1 MRIQNSFND
10 VLKNYMY
17 RYTVLSAILIL
28 GVAIILYGV
37 LYYGIF
43 CETFDLFEAE
53 VENTINNEIDNEIR
67 QLQFHFSEITNQTNL
82 LGQTYS
88 ELFNN
93 YDKYDVV
100 NFGAKFDIH
109 KNGVFYK
116 LEDDGGS
123 SLYYSS
129 ITPLNDYVVEKA
141 LKTEWTDPIMKHLVD
156 ENELIVQAYFNSFD
170 NMNRMYPFV
179 EDVPLAFGPYQDI
192 QSFQFYYL
200 ADEKHNPE
208 REVVWTL
215 PYLDPAGQGW
225 IISCLYPVYRN
236 DFLEGV
242 VGLDI
247 TLKQLIDY
255 SLSENAFRDV
265 AVMLVAGTGDIIAMN
280 EGAEV
285 ILGLQ
290 EVEDNDYGII
300 TSNIMKPSEYN
311 IYSSDVSRLDRDL
324 IAVIESKEISD
335 SFEYVIHEG
344 IIDQTNWRLIGLS
357 EENYVHMRLS
367 GIYKKVIKN
376 LLIII
381 LIMMFMFLMLLL
393 LYRKHIKNVA
403 NRVAIPLESI
413 TKQTKLYGINGEYT
427 SIEIS
432 GIREIDELNKGISL
446 MTKEIKEREISLLEA
461 QIEHQKAE
469 KTIEVYYKDAI
480 TDNLTQ
486 LYNRRKIDD
495 VLDSEV
501 KRGKRYKKTFSVIL
515 LDIDYFKEINDKYGH
530 QTGDE
535 VLKGVAEVLK
545 ATVRESDLVSRWGG
559 DEFLIITI
567 EADISKA
574 VTIAEKIRLELESSV
589 LYHDIIVTTSI
600 GVADFDFRYDD
611 ARSII
616 RKADLALYEAKN
628 RGKNNVVSIKKNG
641 DHHEYT

>member
-1 MRIQNSFND
+1 
-10 VLKNYMY
+10 
-17 RYTVLSAILIL
+17 
-28 GVAIILYGV
+28 
-37 LYYGIF
+37 
-43 CETFDLFEAE
+43 
-53 VENTINNEIDNEIR
+53 
-67 QLQFHFSEITNQTNL
+67 
-82 LGQTYS
+82 
-88 ELFNN
+88 
-93 YDKYDVV
+93 
-100 NFGAKFDIH
+100 
-109 KNGVFYK
+109 
-116 LEDDGGS
+116 
-123 SLYYSS
+123 
-129 ITPLNDYVVEKA
+129 
-141 LKTEWTDPIMKHLVD
+141 
-156 ENELIVQAYFNSFD
+156 
-170 NMNRMYPFV
+170 
-179 EDVPLAFGPYQDI
+179 
-192 QSFQFYYL
+192 
-200 ADEKHNPE
+200 
-208 REVVWTL
+208 
-215 PYLDPAGQGW
+215 
-225 IISCLYPVYRN
+225 
-236 DFLEGV
+236 
-242 VGLDI
+242 
-247 TLKQLIDY
+247 
-255 SLSENAFRDV
+255 
-265 AVMLVAGTGDIIAMN
+265 
-280 EGAEV
+280 
-285 ILGLQ
+285 
-290 EVEDNDYGII
+290 
-300 TSNIMKPSEYN
+300 
-311 IYSSDVSRLDRDL
+311 
-324 IAVIESKEISD
+324 
-335 SFEYVIHEG
+335 
-344 IIDQTNWRLIGLS
+344 
-357 EENYVHMRLS
+357 
-367 GIYKKVIKN
+367 
-376 LLIII
+376 
-381 LIMMFMFLMLLL
+381 MFLMLLL